1 MTPTELRKVCFDALG
16 SQNLRAFLAVI
27 RAGEGT
33 SDPDGYRRQYGGT
46 LFDSFADHPRKTIT
60 AGRWT
65 STAAGAFQFLSRTWD
80 ECAKALA
87 LPDFS
92 PDSQDLAAVFLI
104 RRRGA
109 LPDALAGRLDA
120 AIAKCAKEWAS
131 LPGSPYGQPTRTLAQ
146 AHAVYAQAG
155 GALAGDDTEPAP
167 QEPTM
172 PIPTIV
178 AALLPVLT
186 SAVPELVKLIKPDS
200 ESAEKN
206 AAVAVKVFE
215 VAKTALDAAN
225 EQEVAERIQADPQAA
240 QTVRQAVQDRWYE
253 LAEVGGGV
261 QAARAADIEYVEKV
275 GGFWRSPSFA
285 AMFFLAPLV
294 YMIVG
299 SISGL
304 WGFDGWSPDVRASIA
319 TAVVSLVVG
328 GAAGFYWGSMTGR
341 PKSDGS
347 RV

>member
-16 SQNLRAFLAVI
+16 SPSLRAFLAVI

-33 SDPDGYRRQYGGT
+33 SDPDGYRRHYGGT
-46 LFDSFADHPRKTIT
+46 LFDSFADHPRVAIT

-65 STAAGAFQFLSRTWD
+65 STAAGAFQFLARTWD

-92 PDSQDLAAVFLI
+92 PASQDLAAVFLI

-109 LPDALAGRLDA
+109 LADALAGRLDA
-120 AIAKCAKEWAS
+120 AITKCAREWAS

-155 GALAGDDTEPAP
+155 GEPEAASKEQTMFPALIT
-167 QEPTM
+167 
-172 PIPTIV
+172 
-178 AALLPVLT
+178 ALLPVLT

-200 ESAEKN
+200 ESANKN
-206 AAVAVKVFE
+206 AEVAAKVFE
-215 VAKTALDAAN
+215 VAKTALEATN
-225 EQEVAERIQADPQAA
+225 EQEVIERVQADPQAA
-240 QTVRQAVQDRWYE
+240 QTVRQAVQDHWYE
-253 LAEVGGGV
+253 LVEVGGGIE
-261 QAARAADIEYVEKV
+261 AARKADIEAVEKI
-275 GGFWRSPSFA
+275 GGFWRSPSFS
-285 AMFFLAPLV
+285 AMFILAPLV

-299 SISGL
+299 SVSGL
-304 WGFDGWSPDVRASIA
+304 WGYAGWSDDVRASIA

-328 GAAGFYWGSMTGR
+328 GAAGFYWGSTTSSNKPAAR
-341 PKSDGS
+341 S
-347 RV
+347 